1 MTAFY
6 GSDITAAIL
15 AGGEGRR
22 VGGGDK
28 GLLRLGG
35 TPLIEHVVERL
46 LAQAGA
52 ILICANRNADE
63 YARFGQ
69 VLADVG
75 QGFHGPL
82 AGIANALDH
91 SSTPWVLTVPVDAPN
106 PAQDLAER
114 LHAAATAT
122 DAAAAVAHDGV
133 RRQPLFALY
142 RVDLAHVAAEA
153 LKADRP
159 VWRWQDEIG
168 AVETDFSDR
177 AQSFANLNTLEE
189 FREWERHHAG

>member
-1 MTAFY
+1 MSLTMCVPA
-6 GSDITAAIL
+6 SVPSL
-15 AGGEGRR
+15 S
-22 VGGGDK
+22 
-28 GLLRLGG
+28 
-35 TPLIEHVVERL
+35 
-46 LAQAGA
+46 
-52 ILICANRNADE
+52 
-63 YARFGQ
+63 
-69 VLADVG
+69 
-75 QGFHGPL
+75 
-82 AGIANALDH
+82 H